1 MEPPTGMKKSESPL
15 ELVARY
21 KRDEPAQ
28 DSTHPKRAIP
38 HQSMAPD
45 SSRIMAEMD
54 ARTLETDRLI
64 HQLEQRLEATAM
76 ELQETNIRLAEL
88 DGLLGDVLQSDFWRM
103 GQVLSLVAA
112 GVAPSGSRRRRACNF
127 MYRGAKAL
135 PKMRDKDYR
144 SRKLAVVS
152 AKARARL
159 APVVSP
165 FQFWNRKLFGER
177 RFRHRLDHNPPVFQT
192 LEQVDVSIIIPVY
205 NHCMD
210 TFACLDSIARHAG
223 PTKFEVIVVDDC
235 SSDMTPEMLARVRGL
250 VSIRNDENQGFIGS
264 CNRGAAAAR
273 GKYLLFLNND
283 TEVTPGWVEA
293 LVQTFRDFPGTGIAG
308 GKLVYPDGRL
318 QEAGGVIWR
327 DASGWNYGKF
337 EKPDHPRYNYAREV
351 DYCSGACL
359 MIPQGLFESLG
370 GFDTHYKPAYYE
382 DTDLAF
388 KVRQAGLKVVYQ
400 PLAEV
405 IHYEGL
411 SSGTSLTSGVKAHQV
426 ANQIKFRERWAGRLA
441 RHPQPDGLPTR
452 VLFPNGP
459 SEVAA
464 GQIMVIDHRLPTPDR
479 DAGSVRMF
487 EMLKAMRR
495 MGHHVTFVPD
505 NLLISEPYVSNLRR
519 MGVEVVHY
527 PFYSTVAGYLKQHG
541 HEYDMVLI
549 SRADVAE
556 AHLTT
561 VKRLAS
567 KARIVFDTVDLHY
580 LRQEREAQ
588 LHNDRKLKVAAAE
601 RKHQELRLMRRSDM
615 TLVVSPA
622 EKQMLEKERP
632 TPQVRV
638 VPTII
643 EVGDQP
649 PAGLEN
655 RRNITFIGGFEHPP
669 NVDAVLY
676 FAREVLPLVRRR
688 VPGVVFDVIGPDAPA
703 EIRGLASETIRVHGF
718 VEDVKPLFDLA
729 RVSVAPIRFGAGV
742 KGKVNM
748 SMALGVPAV
757 VTSVAAEGM
766 HLTHEQTAMIA
777 NDAQAFADS
786 VVRLLE
792 SDELWHRVSA
802 DGLKSVRDHF
812 SVEAVTRQ
820 IEALLAWAGLDVPKS
835 AKSL

>member
-1 MEPPTGMKKSESPL
+1 MEAPKGMQFESPL
-15 ELVARY
+15 DLVARY
-21 KRDEPAQ
+21 RRDSTEPQ
-28 DSTHPKRAIP
+28 DSAAARRVIP
-38 HQSMAPD
+38 HQGTALD
-45 SSRIMAEMD
+45 TGRIMAEMD
-54 ARTLETDRLI
+54 ARFLEMDRLI
-64 HQLEQRLEATAM
+64 HQLEQRLEATTT

-88 DGLLGDVLQSDFWRM
+88 ETLLGDVLESDFWRM
-103 GQVLSLVAA
+103 GQLLSLVAA

-135 PKMRDKDYR
+135 PKMRDRDYR
-144 SRKLAVVS
+144 NRKLAVLS
-152 AKARARL
+152 ARAKARL
-159 APVVSP
+159 SPVVSP
-165 FQFWNRKLFGER
+165 FQHWNRQVFGQR
-177 RFRHRLDHNPPVFQT
+177 RFRRRLEHNPPVFKT
-192 LEQVDVSIIIPVY
+192 LDQVEVSIVIPVY

-223 PTKFEVIVVDDC
+223 PTPFEVIVVDDC
-235 SSDMTPEMLARVRGL
+235 SSDMTPEMLARVQGL
-250 VSIRNDENQGFIGS
+250 VVVRNEENQGFIGS

-337 EKPDHPRYNYAREV
+337 EKPDHPRYNYAREA

-359 MIPQGLFESLG
+359 MIPQELFQSLG
-370 GFDTHYKPAYYE
+370 GFDTHYRPAYYE

-388 KVRQAGLKVVYQ
+388 KVRHAGLKVMYQ

-411 SSGTSLTSGVKAHQV
+411 SSGTSLASGVKAHQV
-426 ANQIKFRERWAGRLA
+426 VNQVKFRERWAERLA
-441 RHPQPDGLPTR
+441 RHPQPDGLPMR
-452 VLFPNGP
+452 VLYPHGSAGTAP
-459 SEVAA
+459 

-505 NLLISEPYVSNLRR
+505 NLLIAEPYVSNLRR
-519 MGVEVVHY
+519 IGVEVVHY

-541 HEYDMVLI
+541 HEYDMVVI

-561 VKRLAS
+561 VKRLAP
-567 KARIVFDTVDLHY
+567 KAKVVFDTVDLHY
-580 LRQEREAQ
+580 LRQEREAL
-588 LHNDRKLKVAAAE
+588 LHNDRKLKLAAAE
-601 RKHQELRLMRRSDM
+601 RKHQELRLMRRSDL
-615 TLVVSPA
+615 TIVVSPV
-622 EKQMLEKERP
+622 EKMMLEKERP
-632 TPQVRV
+632 TPQVQV
-638 VPTII
+638 IPTII
-643 EVGDQP
+643 DIDDQP
-649 PAGLEN
+649 PAGLAK
-655 RRNITFIGGFEHPP
+655 RRNIVFIGGFEHPP

-703 EIRGLASETIRVHGF
+703 EVRKLASETVRIHGF
-718 VEDVKPLFDLA
+718 VEDVKPLFETA
-729 RVSVAPIRFGAGV
+729 RLSVAPIRFGAGV

-766 HLTHEQTAMIA
+766 FLTHEHSAMIA
-777 NDAQAFADS
+777 NDPQAFADS
-786 VVRLLE
+786 VARLLE
-792 SDELWHRVSA
+792 SDELWQHVSA
-802 DGLKSVRDHF
+802 EGLRSVRDHF
-812 SVEAVTRQ
+812 SIEAATRQ
-820 IEALLAWAGLDVPKS
+820 IEALLAWAGLDVPGR
-835 AKSL
+835 A